1 MAIITQTEFDYWE
14 EIEKSPEL
22 ERISFV
28 LETLPD
34 EEFVRKLEEQRKI
47 GRNLYPV
54 RYMWNLMVTRIL
66 TGAPS
71 MADFYREL
79 LRNPTLV
86 KLCGGHPG
94 PDLEKSVPS
103 LSALYRFWKLVRS
116 YVEDIEKM
124 ISTMLDDIKEI
135 LPDLGKYVAV
145 DSTVV
150 LSAGTKNATPPSE
163 ENQDGKGG
171 KEPENRDGRKEWDAK
186 RGRKDY
192 YSEDGKLIKS
202 ETFFGFKCHVTV
214 DTTYGI
220 PLSWTVTPAN
230 ENDTTQ
236 LLPLMEKIKQ
246 SNPEILAATNF
257 VMADR
262 GYDSEENN
270 RVLFEEHGIV
280 PVIDKRR
287 MWKQEKT
294 RPIDDDKADNIVYD
308 EMGHLHCVCPVT
320 DEMREM
326 VFMGFEKDRGTLKF
340 RCPAMA
346 YGFQCRG
353 MAACRANHNGKSDF
367 GRVVRIPVAKNFRIF
382 SPVLKGTP
390 KWYRLYNK
398 RSAVERFN
406 FRMKGMLNFDS
417 RNLRGLANI
426 KLKSALSIM
435 AMVGMFLARLR
446 ANDMKHLRSFY
457 KPFRLAA

>member
-1 MAIITQTEFDYWE
+1 MAIITQLKLDYWE
-14 EIEKSPEL
+14 EIENSSEL

-28 LETLPD
+28 LKTLPD
-34 EEFVRKLEEQRKI
+34 EKFVRKLEKQRKY
-47 GRNLYPV
+47 GRDLYPV

-66 TGAPS
+66 IGSPL
-71 MADFYREL
+71 MKDFHREL

-86 KLCGGHPG
+86 KLCGGHPA
-94 PDLEKSVPS
+94 PYLEKAVPS
-103 LSALYRFWKLVRS
+103 LTALYRFWGAMRP
-116 YVEDIEKM
+116 YVEDIKKM
-124 ISTMLDDIKEI
+124 IATMLDDIKQI
-135 LPDLGKYVAV
+135 LPDLGEYVAV

-150 LSAGTKNATPPSE
+150 LSAGTKNATPPGE
-163 ENQDGKGG
+163 GNQEGKSN
-171 KEPENRDGRKEWDAK
+171 KEPGNRDGRKEWDAK

-192 YSEDGKLIKS
+192 YSEDGRLIKS
-202 ETFFGFKCHVTV
+202 ETYFGFKLHVAV

-246 SNPEILAATNF
+246 SNPEILASTNF

-270 RVLFEEHGIV
+270 RVLFEKHDIV
-280 PVIDKRR
+280 PVIDKRM

-294 RPIDDDKADNIVYD
+294 RPINDDKADNIVYD
-308 EMGHLHCVCPVT
+308 EKGHLHCVCPVT

-326 VFMGFEKDRGTLKF
+326 AFMGFEKDRGTLKY

-346 YGFQCRG
+346 YGFQCKG
-353 MAACRANHNGKSDF
+353 MAACKANYNGKSDF

-390 KWYRLYNK
+390 KWQRLYNK

-417 RNLRGLANI
+417 RNLRGLDNI